1 MRLKIVPAV
10 LAALAASR
18 LPASAAEEEPPTP
31 RIVVTG
37 EVLHPVDDRLF
48 GQFMEIASW
57 GEPGPDTLADPE
69 TGDLP
74 TEIVDALRELHA
86 PIVRFPG
93 GIDVSYVDWTDRV
106 DLPAPGDAD
115 APRGVPTREGAR
127 PTLKDSGYPNR
138 FGYDEF
144 FRLVDDL
151 GTEALIVLKLHETLR
166 GDSTVEEGARE
177 AAGLVAYLNAEVGA
191 ELPAGMPDWPAL
203 RAANGHPEPQGVKV
217 FQVGNEI
224 WNDGAE
230 VLAAAA
236 ERTGESENA
245 FLVRCLVAFGE
256 AIHAVD
262 PSVELICDSHFRKG
276 WWRAD
281 GEETAEKI
289 PSFPVLDDPG
299 VQEHYRH
306 VATHLYAPWNVKSL
320 TVGGKDTDSAEL
332 TPEAAYLATV
342 GVPGEASAR
351 RVDGRWSPPEAEA
364 EPRKQE
370 LAEVTG
376 HRLAYTEWNWNGW
389 GKQMPGGQAPGS
401 RVYAAS
407 RAGGAASYLH
417 GIMRAGGVASIGTQS
432 MMLAQNWFIGAV
444 RIQETPGSGGE
455 KVPVVTPSGR
465 ATAPYA
471 QHHGDRRLA
480 ADWSVDPD
488 EVRQD
493 VRMGSATSMD
503 PMPRFDVVVTADDDA
518 YFVHVIHRR
527 WQGGGSLEL
536 ELPEDAAAEGTRFQ
550 VVPVDGGDGV
560 YVATKREVA
569 IADTARLELPPA
581 SVSVTVIPRNR

>member
-1 MRLKIVPAV
+1 MLMRLRIVPAV
-10 LAALAASR
+10 FAALAASR
-18 LPASAAEEEPPTP
+18 LPASAAEEEPTTP

-74 TEIVDALRELHA
+74 AEIVDALRELHA

-93 GIDVSYVDWTDRV
+93 GIDVSFVDWTDRV

-115 APRGVPTREGAR
+115 APRGVPMRQGAR

-151 GTEALIVLKLHETLR
+151 GTEALIVLKLRATLA
-166 GDSTVEEGARE
+166 GENSVEEGAMQ

-191 ELPAGMPDWPAL
+191 ELPAGMPDWPTL
-203 RAANGHPEPQGVKV
+203 RAANGHPEPHGVKV

-236 ERTGESENA
+236 ERTGESEND
-245 FLVRCLVAFGE
+245 LLIRCLVAFGE

-262 PSVELICDSHFRKG
+262 PSVELICDTHFRKG

-289 PSFPVLDDPG
+289 PSFPVLDDAG
-299 VQEHYRH
+299 VRKHYRH
-306 VATHLYAPWNVKSL
+306 VAHHLYAPWNVRTL
-320 TVGGKDTDSAEL
+320 RVDGREAEADAFGD
-332 TPEAAYLATV
+332 EEAYLACV
-342 GVPGEASAR
+342 GIPGQAASR
-351 RVDGRWSPPEAEA
+351 RVDGRWSPPEAQA
-364 EPRKQE
+364 EPRIQQ
-370 LAEVTG
+370 LAEATG

-389 GKQMPGGQAPGS
+389 GRQMPGGQAPA
-401 RVYAAS
+401 AAS
-407 RAGGAASYLH
+407 
-417 GIMRAGGVASIGTQS
+417 T
-432 MMLAQNWFIGAV
+432 
-444 RIQETPGSGGE
+444 
-455 KVPVVTPSGR
+455 
-465 ATAPYA
+465 
-471 QHHGDRRLA
+471 
-480 ADWSVDPD
+480 
-488 EVRQD
+488 
-493 VRMGSATSMD
+493 
-503 PMPRFDVVVTADDDA
+503 
-518 YFVHVIHRR
+518 
-527 WQGGGSLEL
+527 
-536 ELPEDAAAEGTRFQ
+536 
-550 VVPVDGGDGV
+550 
-560 YVATKREVA
+560 
-569 IADTARLELPPA
+569 PPA
-581 SVSVTVIPRNR
+581 ARAARPATCTGFCGPAALPRSPRSR